1 MRIVLAAVLCAF
13 LFAGAGVRADE
24 HYSEWGGGDKQYDAL
39 VERLNELI
47 DGAEKARAAD
57 PRLLQDLRDA
67 IADHTAAAPEPEP
80 APDLPPQ
87 KLVHD
92 DFRDGNFTRNPAW
105 TVVEG
110 RFSVDSGLGLRSVVA
125 KVAAPAESSSKT
137 DTKDL
142 VKSVL
147 GSLLGTKK

>member
-1 MRIVLAAVLCAF
+1 MRFVLAAILCAF
-13 LFAGAGVRADE
+13 LFAGAGARADE

-47 DGAEKARAAD
+47 DGAEKTRAAD

-67 IADHTAAAPEPEP
+67 IADHPAAAPEPEP
-80 APDLPPQ
+80 ALDLPPQ

-110 RFSVDSGLGLRSVVA
+110 PLQC
-125 KVAAPAESSSKT
+125 
-137 DTKDL
+137 
-142 VKSVL
+142 
-147 GSLLGTKK
+147 

>member
-57 PRLLQDLRDA
+57 PRLLQDL
-67 IADHTAAAPEPEP
+67 
-80 APDLPPQ
+80 PPQ

-92 DFRDGNFTRNPAW
+92 DFRDRNFTRNPAW

-137 DTKDL
+137 DTMDL